1 MSYTFT
7 PYSPRSIT
15 VDDIESIDLS
25 SGANG
30 TGAVKYYEEDGEVV
44 TVISGHFAASCIM
57 RPLLENLD
65 QDMRPKENALPV
77 GVGPYAKL
85 V

>member
-7 PYSPRSIT
+7 YQPRSIT
-15 VDDIESIDLS
+15 VDDIESIDQGGS
-25 SGANG
+25 G
-30 TGAVKYYEEDGEVV
+30 TGAVKYYEENGEVV

-65 QDMRPKENALPV
+65 QDMRPKENAPPV
-77 GVGPYAKL
+77 GVGPYPKL